1 MMANRSVTFGRRYE
15 PMHLLFTVLGGVILL
30 FIIAPLAGMFLDCS
44 GVELMEAARDTEVS
58 SGIFLTLWTAMAG
71 TLICALAGIPLA
83 YLLARKNFP
92 LKRLVIGIIDIP
104 IVVPHSAAGIA
115 LFGILSKQG
124 FLGQTAEKFGFSFVN
139 HPAGIIFAMSFVS
152 IPFLINSA
160 REAFAMIPERIEKAA
175 LNLGASPI
183 RVFLT
188 ISIPLAWRG
197 ILSGLILMWA
207 RGMSEFGAVI
217 IVAYHPMTTP
227 VQIYERFGAYG
238 LSYARPVAVLFITI
252 CLIVFIVLRLL
263 ISRPNNAER

>member
-1 MMANRSVTFGRRYE
+1 MGLGAALIGSAIISGGASY
-15 PMHLLFTVLGGVILL
+15 LGGKGQ
-30 FIIAPLAGMFLDCS
+30 AG
-44 GVELMEAARDTEVS
+44 AASDSADV
-58 SGIFLTLWTAMAG
+58 MYNQ
-71 TLICALAGIPLA
+71 
-83 YLLARKNFP
+83 YLLARKDFP

-124 FLGQTAEKFGFSFVN
+124 FLGQAAEKFGFSFVN
-139 HPAGIIFAMSFVS
+139 HQAGIIFAMAFVS

-175 LNLGASPI
+175 MNLGASPM

-207 RGMSEFGAVI
+207 RGMSEFGAVV
-217 IVAYHPMTTP
+217 IVAYHPMITP
-227 VQIYERFGAYG
+227 VLIYERFGAYG
-238 LSYARPVAVLFITI
+238 LSSARPVAVLFITI
-252 CLIVFIVLRLL
+252 CLIVFIALRLL